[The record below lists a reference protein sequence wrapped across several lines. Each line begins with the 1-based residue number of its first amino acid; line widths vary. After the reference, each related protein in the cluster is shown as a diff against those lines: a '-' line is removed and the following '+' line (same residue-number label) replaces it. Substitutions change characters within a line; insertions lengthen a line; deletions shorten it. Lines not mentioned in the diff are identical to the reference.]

1 MILLLDA
8 DKEAIYYCLK
18 DNDRI
23 LEQGKEWETG
33 LLKERL
39 CRFNKDHEIRMV
51 GYRVQ
56 NGTGVAEAPCFG
68 PDSDVSIRELFN
80 FCQERFESC
89 CHFVLCD
96 SEFFL
101 NMPEYAKGYAIPFEY
116 TDAGLVRHPRNGLVH
131 EWAVNRLVAINGQKI
146 GKIITVFLND
156 GADVVALKDGKPVMT
171 SQGFSD
177 FDGIMS
183 QTGCGAIDTSIV
195 FQLCSA
201 GYSLERI
208 YQVLSQESGFKAL
221 VGEKLRFSDLIVRRD
236 LKARLALDIFSYQ
249 LIKTIG
255 AGAALLE
262 GVDAIVF
269 IGDDQKEMRD
279 WVHSFLR
286 QVEFL
291 GPVGTYYFGFDKWSL
306 FSQLLQLKLNNQFT
320 GQGIGLKNQNN
331 K

>member
-1 MILLLDA
+1 
-8 DKEAIYYCLK
+8 
-18 DNDRI
+18 
-23 LEQGKEWETG
+23 
-33 LLKERL
+33 
-39 CRFNKDHEIRMV
+39 
-51 GYRVQ
+51 
-56 NGTGVAEAPCFG
+56 
-68 PDSDVSIRELFN
+68 
-80 FCQERFESC
+80 
-89 CHFVLCD
+89 
-96 SEFFL
+96 
-101 NMPEYAKGYAIPFEY
+101 MPQYARAYAIPFEY
-116 TDAGLVRHPRNGLVH
+116 TQGGLVRYPRNGIVH
-131 EWAVNRLVAINGQKI
+131 EWAVKKLAAVKAPKRR
-146 GKIITVFLND
+146 KIITVFLND

-255 AGAALLE
+255 ARTAVLE

-269 IGDDQKEMRD
+269 IGDDQKGAQD
-279 WVHSFLR
+279 WTTHFLR
-286 QVEFL
+286 QVKFL
-291 GPVGTYYFGFDKWSL
+291 GGDPIESYYFVFDKWSIL
-306 FSQLLQLKLNNQFT
+306 SQLLT
-320 GQGIGLKNQNN
+320 DM
-331 K
+331 